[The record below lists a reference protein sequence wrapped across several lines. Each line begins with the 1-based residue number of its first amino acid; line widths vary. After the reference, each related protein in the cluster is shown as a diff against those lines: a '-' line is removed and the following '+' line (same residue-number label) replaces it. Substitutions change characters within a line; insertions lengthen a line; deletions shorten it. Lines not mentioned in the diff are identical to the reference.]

1 MARPHARISRARA
14 RAPVAAH
21 TRLGCIGPA
30 RCQATSMGGSLVKQ
44 LQGIHWFESPFPY
57 WAHGVVVSHPLR
69 MRKALGSNPSVSILV
84 RWLRAMCH
92 SICPAPTAS
101 SLQPHAHLRS
111 HIQLGVA
118 WRLWHLH
125 VRFSSCVPLARCC
138 GFPHRTTREG
148 ADYAM
153 VCIAKYGG
161 PKNSNAKDTP
171 RCKIRT
177 CWSTVSRASH

>member
-1 MARPHARISRARA
+1 
-14 RAPVAAH
+14 
-21 TRLGCIGPA
+21 
-30 RCQATSMGGSLVKQ
+30 
-44 LQGIHWFESPFPY
+44 
-57 WAHGVVVSHPLR
+57 
-69 MRKALGSNPSVSILV
+69 VSILV

-111 HIQLGVA
+111 TIQLGVA

-153 VCIAKYGG
+153 ACIAKYGG

-171 RCKIRT
+171 RFKIRT